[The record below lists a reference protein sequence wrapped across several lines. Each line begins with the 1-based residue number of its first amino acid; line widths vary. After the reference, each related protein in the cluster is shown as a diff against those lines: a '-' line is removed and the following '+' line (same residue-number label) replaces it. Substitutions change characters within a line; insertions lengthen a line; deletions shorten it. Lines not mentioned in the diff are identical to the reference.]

1 MFERFTHPA
10 RRVVVLAQ
18 VEARSLRHNYI
29 GTEHLLLG
37 LLGETEGPAAR
48 VLRGLGVDRD
58 DIRTGIVENVGT
70 GPLNQPDAVALDA
83 IGIDL
88 DAVRRRVEEAFGPN
102 ALERTRAAR
111 ARTLKRRGLRGRKYR
126 RSCGEGHISF
136 TPRAKK
142 TLELSL
148 REALALGHDYIG
160 AEHVLLGLLREEHG
174 LAALLLS
181 RAGIKFDLVRRRIVE
196 ELCPDSDAG

>member
-1 MFERFTHPA
+1 MFERFTHSA
-10 RRVVVLAQ
+10 RQVVVLAQ
-18 VEARSLRHNYI
+18 TEARSLRHNHI

-37 LLGETEGPAAR
+37 LLGETEGLAAR
-48 VLRGLGVDRD
+48 VLNELGVDRD
-58 DIRTGIVENVGT
+58 DIHKGVVDYVGA
-70 GPLNQPDAVALDA
+70 GPINQPDAVALDT

-88 DAVRRRVEEAFGPN
+88 DAVRRRVDEAFGPD

-111 ARTLKRRGLRGRKYR
+111 TRAERRRGFLGRRNR
-126 RSCGEGHISF
+126 RSCGEGHIPF

-148 REALALGHDYIG
+148 REALALGHGYIG
-160 AEHVLLGLLREEHG
+160 TEHILLGLLREGQG

-181 RAGIKFDLVRRRIVE
+181 RADIKFDVVRRRIVE
-196 ELCPDSDAG
+196 ELSPDSDAG

>member
-1 MFERFTHPA
+1 MFERFTHSA

-18 VEARSLRHNYI
+18 AEARSLHHNYI

-37 LLGETEGPAAR
+37 LLGEPGGLAAR
-48 VLRGLGVDRD
+48 VLRDLGVDRD
-58 DIRTGIVENVGT
+58 EILKEIVDYVGT
-70 GPLNQPDAVALDA
+70 RPLDQPDAKALDS

-88 DAVRRRVEEAFGPN
+88 DAVRRRVDEAFGPD
-102 ALERTRAAR
+102 ALQRTRSAR
-111 ARTLKRRGLRGRKYR
+111 ARTEKRGGFRAR
-126 RSCGEGHISF
+126 RHRRTCGEGHIPF

-148 REALALGHDYIG
+148 REALALGHRYIG
-160 AEHVLLGLLREEHG
+160 TEHILLGVLREGQG

-181 RAGIKFDLVRRRIVE
+181 RTGLDFDMVRRRIVE
-196 ELCPDSDAG
+196 ELSPDSDAG

>member
-1 MFERFTHPA
+1 MFQRLTHSA
-10 RRVVVLAQ
+10 RQVVVLAQ
-18 VEARSLRHNYI
+18 AEARSLRHNHI

-37 LLGETEGPAAR
+37 LLGETEGLAAR
-48 VLRGLGVDRD
+48 ILNELGVDRD
-58 DIRTGIVENVGT
+58 DVHQGVVDYAGA
-70 GPLNQPDAVALDA
+70 GPVNQPDAVALDA

-111 ARTLKRRGLRGRKYR
+111 ARTEKHRGVRARRHR
-126 RSCGEGHISF
+126 RSCGEGHIAF

-148 REALALGHDYIG
+148 REALALGHGYVG
-160 AEHVLLGLLREEHG
+160 TEHILLGVLREGQG

-181 RAGIKFDLVRRRIVE
+181 RSGIDFDLARRRIVE
-196 ELCPDSDAG
+196 EIGPDSNAG

>member
-1 MFERFTHPA
+1 MFERFTHSA
-10 RRVVVLAQ
+10 RQVVVLAQ
-18 VEARSLRHNYI
+18 AEARSLRHDYI

-37 LLGETEGPAAR
+37 LLGASEGLAAR
-48 VLRGLGVDRD
+48 VLNDLGVDQD
-58 DIRTGIVENVGT
+58 DIHRGIVVHVGA
-70 GPLNQPDAVALDA
+70 GPINQPDAVALDA

-88 DAVRRRVEEAFGPN
+88 DTVRRRVEEAFGPD

-111 ARTLKRRGLRGRKYR
+111 ARTKKRRSLRGRRVR
-126 RSCGEGHISF
+126 RSCGVGHIPF

-160 AEHVLLGLLREEHG
+160 TEHVLLGMLREGEG
-174 LAALLLS
+174 LAALFLS
-181 RAGIKFDLVRRRIVE
+181 RAGINYDVVRRRIVE
-196 ELCPDSDAG
+196 EIGPDSDAG

>member
-1 MFERFTHPA
+1 MFERFTHSA
-10 RRVVVLAQ
+10 RQVVVLAQ
-18 VEARSLRHNYI
+18 TEAQSLRHNYI

-37 LLGETEGPAAR
+37 LLGETEGLAAR
-48 VLRGLGVDRD
+48 VLNELGVDRD
-58 DIRTGIVENVGT
+58 DIHKGVVNYVGA
-70 GPLNQPDAVALDA
+70 GPVNQPDAAALDA

-111 ARTLKRRGLRGRKYR
+111 TRAEKRRGFLGRGHR
-126 RSCGEGHISF
+126 RSCGEGHIPF

-148 REALALGHDYIG
+148 REALALGHGYIG
-160 AEHVLLGLLREEHG
+160 TEHILLGLLREGQG

-181 RAGIKFDLVRRRIVE
+181 REDIKFEVVRRRMVE
-196 ELCPDSDAG
+196 ELSPDSDAG

>member
-1 MFERFTHPA
+1 MFERFTHSA
-10 RRVVVLAQ
+10 RQVVVLAQ
-18 VEARSLRHNYI
+18 TDARSLRHNYI

-37 LLGETEGPAAR
+37 LLGVTEGQAAR
-48 VLRGLGVDRD
+48 VLSDLGIDRD
-58 DIRTGIVENVGT
+58 AIHKGIVDYIGT
-70 GPLNQPDAVALDA
+70 GPINQPDAAALDA

-88 DAVRRRVEEAFGPN
+88 DAVRRRIEEAFGPD

-111 ARTLKRRGLRGRKYR
+111 ARTETRWKLRGRRHR
-126 RSCGEGHISF
+126 RSCGEGHIPL

-148 REALALGHDYIG
+148 REAVALGHRHIG
-160 AEHVLLGLLREEHG
+160 TEHILLGVLREGQG

-181 RAGIKFDLVRRRIVE
+181 RAGLDFDVVRRRIVE
-196 ELCPDSDAG
+196 EISPDSDAG

>member
-1 MFERFTHPA
+1 MFERFTHSA
-10 RRVVVLAQ
+10 RQVVVLAQ
-18 VEARSLRHNYI
+18 TEAQSLRHNYI

-37 LLGETEGPAAR
+37 LLGETEGLAAR
-48 VLRGLGVDRD
+48 VLNELGVDRD
-58 DIRTGIVENVGT
+58 DIHKGVVDYVGA
-70 GPLNQPDAVALDA
+70 GPVNQPDAAALDA

-111 ARTLKRRGLRGRKYR
+111 ACAEKRRGFLGRGHR
-126 RSCGEGHISF
+126 RPFGEGHIPF

-148 REALALGHDYIG
+148 REALALGHGYIG
-160 AEHVLLGLLREEHG
+160 TEHILLGLLREGQG
-174 LAALLLS
+174 LAAHLLS
-181 RAGIKFDLVRRRIVE
+181 RADVNFEVVRRRIVE
-196 ELCPDSDAG
+196 ELSPDSDAG